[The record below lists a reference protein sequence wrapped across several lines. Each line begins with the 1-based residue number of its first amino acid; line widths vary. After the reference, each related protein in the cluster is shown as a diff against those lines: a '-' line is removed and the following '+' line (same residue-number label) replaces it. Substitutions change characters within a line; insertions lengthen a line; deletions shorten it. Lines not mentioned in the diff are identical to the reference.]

1 MRYNWQQ
8 PDWPHFRYTPE
19 GIDEVLLCFAEQTG
33 HITGILSAVPED
45 IQTLLKG
52 TQRINAGVWSKH
64 EDLMQVVSGAIEKKN
79 SI

>member
-1 MRYNWQQ
+1 
-8 PDWPHFRYTPE
+8 
-19 GIDEVLLCFAEQTG
+19 LSFAEQTG